1 MIGIQKQ
8 LKYMA
13 VLAAAGCV
21 VAGGLR
27 AQEAVK
33 AEAPKADAPKA
44 EAPKNPWERSVSL
57 GLSLT
62 TGNSDTLLFVGAFEA
77 KRVWEHDEFRGLI
90 TGAYGETEDEKS
102 TETAEA
108 LAQYKHLFSERF
120 YGTLYG
126 NLFHDA
132 IADVAYRLTLSP
144 GVGYY
149 FIKSPKT
156 QLSADIGPSY
166 VIEKLNGQEADDY
179 VGLRLAERWDHKIN
193 DAAKVWQSL
202 EWLPQIDDFENYILI
217 FEVGI
222 ETSLTQ
228 ALKLRVVGQDRYDN
242 QPAPGRQSNDI
253 SLVSSLAYKF

>member
-1 MIGIQKQ
+1 MNGINKQ
-8 LKYMA
+8 LKHMA
-13 VLAAAGCV
+13 VLTAVGCMI
-21 VAGGLR
+21 AGGLQ
-27 AQEAVK
+27 AQETVK
-33 AEAPKADAPKA
+33 AAAPNPETPKA

-62 TGNSDTLLFVGAFEA
+62 TGNSDTLLIVGAFEA
-77 KRVWEHDEFRGLI
+77 KRVWERDEFRGFI

-102 TETAEA
+102 SESAEA
-108 LAQYKHLFSERF
+108 IAQYKHLFSERF

-149 FIKSPKT
+149 FIKSAKT
-156 QLSADIGPSY
+156 QLSGDIGPSY
-166 VIEKLNGQEADDY
+166 VIEKLNGVDTDDY
-179 VGLRLAERWDHKIN
+179 VGLRLAERLDHKLS
-193 DAAKVWQSL
+193 DSAKVWQSL

-217 FEVGI
+217 FEVGV
-222 ETSLTQ
+222 EAALTKT
-228 ALKLRVVGQDRYDN
+228 LSVRVVGQDRYDN